1 MGQKVK
7 ALEPGY
13 YNFRMVP
20 DCSLKGMIMLEKT
33 ELRLC
38 EDLNDSSRFLCAT
51 NDNVEKA
58 FDIKEN
64 SRNLSIVIGPQ
75 RGQRNDG
82 SSYSEE
88 RFREADTYAK
98 YFDQDAYRPEKQ
110 KTTREFKLPY
120 FTTESKHR

>member
-1 MGQKVK
+1 
-7 ALEPGY
+7 
-13 YNFRMVP
+13 
-20 DCSLKGMIMLEKT
+20 MLEKT

-38 EDLNDSSRFLCAT
+38 EDPNDSSRFLCAT

-88 RFREADTYAK
+88 RFREADADAK
-98 YFDQDAYRPEKQ
+98 YFNQDAYRPEKQ
-110 KTTREFKLPY
+110 KTTRDIIIREPPLLELMISPGAGRTRSLMEKTASFA
-120 FTTESKHR
+120 